1 MAAAETTQK
10 LNLSSKSVTIINEA
24 VIKNKTLENN
34 NSKSKQKV
42 SSKKAISDP
51 VVANFTVDGWPI
63 SKSRMAPNYVNY
75 DEESATLVPNKPFT
89 SDLARKFNGNSDLIC
104 TYSGT
109 SIKYICL
116 CRPMSSKTD

>member
-89 SDLARKFNGNSDLIC
+89 SDLARKLKFL
-104 TYSGT
+104 
-109 SIKYICL
+109 
-116 CRPMSSKTD
+116 P